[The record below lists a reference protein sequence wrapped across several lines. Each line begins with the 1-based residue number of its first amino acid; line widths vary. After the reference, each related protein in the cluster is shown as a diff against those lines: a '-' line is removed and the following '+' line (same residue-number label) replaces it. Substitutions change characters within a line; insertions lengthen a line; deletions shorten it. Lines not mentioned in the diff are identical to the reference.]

1 MLILRRFSQNRK
13 MTRYIMMPNV
23 KRNIKALNIFFIN
36 IHICREERRAR
47 MAEIRDDRTILTRLH
62 GDNFSRG
69 GSWNQEGQ
77 GWIAA
82 RFGSKPLRGTS
93 RIGRRA
99 ISFADCRYRQP
110 LPKYLIP
117 KRLELSMDYKPI
129 YYFPVPTRVSRGGSH
144 EYDTPSPPIEP
155 FGRISKR
162 NLFKAD
168 CRLLN
173 SAIGKRN
180 DFIRTTC
187 LVQEKTFN
195 FSYLEHN

>member
-1 MLILRRFSQNRK
+1 MHWNAIQCIIN
-13 MTRYIMMPNV
+13 T
-23 KRNIKALNIFFIN
+23 KRNIKVEYIF
-36 IHICREERRAR
+36 HQYLLAAKSDKRVCG
-47 MAEIRDDRTILTRLH
+47 MAEIWDDRTILTRLH

-69 GSWNQEGQ
+69 GSWNQEGR

-144 EYDTPSPPIEP
+144 EYDTPSPAIES
-155 FGRISKR
+155 FGT
-162 NLFKAD
+162 
-168 CRLLN
+168 
-173 SAIGKRN
+173 IGRESSFR
-180 DFIRTTC
+180 DG
-187 LVQEKTFN
+187 L
-195 FSYLEHN
+195 LEHNW